1 MIIFGSPNAVLP
13 VITNTFIVY
22 NLSSNLV
29 NANIP
34 KLNFQYIQNLDFS
47 DKNIDQLFTDIIFNN
62 DAYFVEFMRII
73 IALRDGY
80 DVALLVYREE
90 DLFDPFTETI
100 GKLIQQRYGYNYQ
113 LLNEPDDF
121 DEFDGSS
128 FDINGTFM
136 LDQDCKRYTD
146 IMIQLDP
153 KSFINERIDDSHI

>member
-62 DAYFVEFMRII
+62 DAYFIEFMRII

-113 LLNEPDDF
+113 LLNEPEDF